1 MAVNLL
7 IEKVVNEIKY
17 KLYNRNS
24 YFQKVHKRIIKKK
37 ETKYFNCSSIML
49 SKDNSLRLLIGTI

>member
-1 MAVNLL
+1 MAVILL

-17 KLYNRNS
+17 KPCNRNS

-37 ETKYFNCSSIML
+37 KTKYFNCSSIMFN
-49 SKDNSLRLLIGTI
+49 KR

>member
-1 MAVNLL
+1 MNLL

-17 KLYNRNS
+17 KLYNWNS

-37 ETKYFNCSSIML
+37 ETKYFNCSNIML